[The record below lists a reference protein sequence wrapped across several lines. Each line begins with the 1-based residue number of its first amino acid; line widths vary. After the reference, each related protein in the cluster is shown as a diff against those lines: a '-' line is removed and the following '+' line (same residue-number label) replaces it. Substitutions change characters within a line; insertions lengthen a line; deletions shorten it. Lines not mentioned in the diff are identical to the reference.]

1 MSSHPTAAAAVTVT
15 ATPSSSSSSSGTPL
29 VAVPIAAPTIPQQPP
44 EGGGG
49 LLMLST
55 ASSSG
60 PPSSGPIQSSHSF
73 DSPHELA
80 ASVLLLAARGYDR
93 KRILEHVSNSCRESD
108 MKEAE
113 EQAKKRKTVV
123 GDNNNTSAT
132 ITTTTT
138 TTSECS
144 ILRHCTS
151 ESDQDHG
158 HEEDDDNN
166 RHQNHPCQVSP
177 VSHGSKGSSSSAIST
192 NGVVAAGAI
201 SPDRSQ
207 HSRSSSYDNI
217 DHHHLKNG
225 QEQQQQALDES
236 RPTPALPQAAPTT
249 NSPTGPP
256 ALSNTAI
263 IKNHTLGAS
272 SPLLEAAM
280 AIENAAN
287 MAAAAAAASA
297 NNSAHQQQHTAATQ
311 AQYPT
316 HVVTTATSATATTA
330 SSASSNNNSPTT
342 QGGAVTSSNNR
353 GLVEGLPLSHL
364 PAQLFN
370 LLQDES
376 KNNNV
381 LQWLPDGKAW
391 RIVRWDAL
399 RKQVLPKYFSFAMTV
414 DSFLAQL
421 TEWGFVEIQNGPH
434 AGAYQHA
441 VRIV

>member
-1 MSSHPTAAAAVTVT
+1 MGSNISHPSAVVT
-15 ATPSSSSSSSGTPL
+15 ATPSSSSYGTPREGGSSSSV
-29 VAVPIAAPTIPQQPP
+29 VAVPIAAPAIPQQSA
-44 EGGGG
+44 EGSGG
-49 LLMLST
+49 LLLST

-60 PPSSGPIQSSHSF
+60 PPSSAPIQSSHSF

-93 KRILEHVSNSCRESD
+93 KRILEHVSNACRESD

-113 EQAKKRKTVV
+113 EAKKRKVSDNSAVTV
-123 GDNNNTSAT
+123 
-132 ITTTTT
+132 T

-144 ILRHCTS
+144 VVRPCTS

-158 HEEDDDNN
+158 HEEDDDNHHHN
-166 RHQNHPCQVSP
+166 HHPCQVSP
-177 VSHGSKGSSSSAIST
+177 VSHASKGSSSSSATSAAG
-192 NGVVAAGAI
+192 GVVAAGAI

-217 DHHHLKNG
+217 DHHNLKDG
-225 QEQQQQALDES
+225 QQQQQALDEPS
-236 RPTPALPQAAPTT
+236 KVNGILRTAPPT

-263 IKNHTLGAS
+263 KLGAS

-287 MAAAAAAASA
+287 MEAAAAAASA
-297 NNSAHQQQHTAATQ
+297 NNAQQQQ
-311 AQYPT
+311 QYPPQAVT
-316 HVVTTATSATATTA
+316 TTATAMT
-330 SSASSNNNSPTT
+330 SSASNNNYPAR
-342 QGGAVTSSNNR
+342 GAAAGNHITSSSS
-353 GLVEGLPLSHL
+353 GLVEGVPPSHL
-364 PAQLFN
+364 PGQLYN

-399 RKQVLPKYFSFAMTV
+399 RKQVLPKYFSFLTV

-421 TEWGFVEIQNGPH
+421 TEWGFFEIQNGPH

-441 VRIV
+441 VRNNSILK